1 VVLVLVLVSSRYNT
15 KQRVHGTGRWMECDG
30 SYPSSEWDGM
40 SGVPMMMVVVMMVM
54 MMMRMVSGRMR
65 ANSGDES
72 TLNRAATHY
81 FSSEASSRACCP

>member
-40 SGVPMMMVVVMMVM
+40 SGVPMMMVVVMM
-54 MMMRMVSGRMR
+54 
-65 ANSGDES
+65 GDGYLVHGDSFQEGL
-72 TLNRAATHY
+72 TKTIFR
-81 FSSEASSRACCP
+81 